1 MCDLRIGA
9 DCWGRLAGCAV
20 SPDAPSSKPEGLIIM
35 RTFSLR
41 TITLRTAGAWT
52 TVLLGLAVAA
62 GCQTA
67 PPRNT
72 ELMKAAGATEISAS
86 ELRVRLNDYAG
97 RFARTVEG
105 AADSIANAA
114 DGNRPVMVEAHDWK
128 MVAIPTG
135 LRAIFQTDPMAG
147 LLDIWVAT
155 VQQRH
160 WIESGGNRPRGVPG
174 RELSECS
181 GPGARVRAGE
191 PGRR

>member
-9 DCWGRLAGCAV
+9 DSRSRLAGCAV

-114 DGNRPVMVEAHDWK
+114 DGNRPVMV
-128 MVAIPTG
+128 AIPTG